1 MILEKELTIN
11 IGDTVFAYCRSS
23 PYMIFSGKVVE
34 VEKRQ
39 ILKRGKI
46 VEIVRGCKLR
56 RDGYY
61 YGACEIFLTEKEAAL
76 ACLVAQQEY
85 KKTLLQ
91 QVKCCDDSIKNMNEI
106 LERSSDGKEESEV
119 KK

>member
-23 PYMIFSGKVVE
+23 PYTIFSGKVVE

-56 RDGYY
+56 RDGYC
-61 YGACEIFLTEKEAAL
+61 YGASEIFLTEKEAAL
-76 ACLVAQQEY
+76 ACRVAQQEY
-85 KKTLLQ
+85 KRTLLQ

-106 LERSSDGKEESEV
+106 LEESEV
-119 KK
+119 SDD

>member
-1 MILEKELTIN
+1 MILEKELTVN

-23 PYMIFSGKVVE
+23 PYTIFSGKVIE

-56 RDGYY
+56 RDGYC
-61 YGACEIFLTEKEAAL
+61 YGAGEIFLTEKEAAL
-76 ACLVAQQEY
+76 ACRAAQQEY
-85 KKTLLQ
+85 KRTLLQ
-91 QVKCCDDSIKNMNEI
+91 QVKCCDDSLKKMNEI
-106 LERSSDGKEESEV
+106 LEESEV
-119 KK
+119 SE